1 MFTGLV
7 EALGIVRDVRKT
19 GQVFRLS
26 IECPKIAPELIY
38 GQSVAV
44 SGACLTVVA
53 LHGDVF
59 DVEMMPET
67 AERTRFSSLPRGSR
81 VNLERAMKLDG
92 RLDGHLVLGHIDGTA
107 ALERMSG
114 SGQTKTAWFR
124 AGRDVARYIVEKGSV
139 AVDGVSLTVIDVN
152 ADTAGNSEYS
162 IFSVGLI
169 PATLENCTLGWIGP
183 GDKVNI
189 ETDIIGKYVER
200 LLRPK
205 ERGKRPDGK
214 PDERLNGKP
223 GGLTLK
229 ELCDLGY

>member
-7 EALGIVRDVRKT
+7 EALGTVRDIRKT

-26 IECPKIAPELIY
+26 IDCPEIAPELVY

-67 AERTRFSSLPRGSR
+67 AGRTRFSSLTRGSR
-81 VNLERAMKLDG
+81 VNLERAMKLGG

-107 ALERMSG
+107 TLEKLTG
-114 SGQTKTAWFR
+114 SDRTKTAWFR
-124 AGRDVARYIVEKGSV
+124 AGQDVARYIVEKGSV
-139 AVDGVSLTVIDVN
+139 AIDGVSLTVIDVS
-152 ADTAGNSEYS
+152 ADA

-169 PATLENCTLGWIGP
+169 PATLENCTLGRIEP

-189 ETDIIGKYVER
+189 ETDVIGKYVER
-200 LLRPK
+200 LLRPRESGEK
-205 ERGKRPDGK
+205 PAGRPGGKA
-214 PDERLNGKP
+214 
-223 GGLTLK
+223 GGLTLE
-229 ELCDLGY
+229 ELYELGY